1 MFFEDPQ
8 NEEEKLKTLELQNSK
23 TKNSQNPQEQ
33 TDKFKQINNYV
44 FEIKWFINIHWEN
57 LTRSKSEGVGSNLLG
72 YIGYCL

>member
-44 FEIKWFINIHWEN
+44 FEIK
-57 LTRSKSEGVGSNLLG
+57 
-72 YIGYCL
+72 